1 MFRLGYFI
9 LLLFTANTKIS
20 CYFHNTKI
28 KAVKTPSMEADLI
41 KSNISSL
48 AELH

>member
-20 CYFHNTKI
+20 YYFPNTKI
-28 KAVKTPSMEADLI
+28 KAVKKMD
-41 KSNISSL
+41 SL
-48 AELH
+48 PGGRFD

>member
-28 KAVKTPSMEADLI
+28 KAVKTPSMGAD
-41 KSNISSL
+41 SNISSL